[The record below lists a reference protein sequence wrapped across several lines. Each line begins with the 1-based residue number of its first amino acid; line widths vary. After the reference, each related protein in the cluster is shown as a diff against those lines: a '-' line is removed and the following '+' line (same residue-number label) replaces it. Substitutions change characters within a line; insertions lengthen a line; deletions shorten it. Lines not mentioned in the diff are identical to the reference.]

1 MYWQKRYQF
10 IFVLLL
16 YMSILNSCFGQDS
29 SKEFWPEL
37 DVWYKLTPSWRA
49 SVLIPLSRNIE
60 TNYREGSFV
69 LQADYSW
76 GRAKRVLFVRL
87 LEQDAAERIK
97 NKMIRGGYLSG
108 RSLGDEGESFSENTF
123 FSEFHYRVPYKGAF
137 LVTHRLRADLRWLGS
152 DNEFSQRYRYRIMVE
167 KEFKTKKI
175 SFVPYI
181 NAEPFYDTRYT
192 TFNRFRGIAGTSV
205 SWSKRFALEGNFTY
219 QYDSQSSVTNLY
231 ATNLILHLYFQSKK
245 LSN

>member
-1 MYWQKRYQF
+1 MYVKNRVQL
-10 IFVLLL
+10 IVILLFFNL
-16 YMSILNSCFGQDS
+16 ISLRILAQDS
-29 SKEFWPEL
+29 SKEFWPEI

-49 SVLIPLSRNIE
+49 SVLVPLSRNIE

-76 GRAKRVLFVRL
+76 GKAKRVIFVRL

-108 RSLGDEGESFSENTF
+108 VSLGDQGESYSENTV
-123 FSEFHYRVPYKGAF
+123 FSEFHYRIPYKCAF
-137 LVTHRLRADLRWLGS
+137 LLTHRLRTDLRWLGS

-181 NAEPFYDTRYT
+181 NAESYYDSRFD

-219 QYDSQSSVTNLY
+219 QYDSHSSVSNIY
-231 ATNLILHLYFQSKK
+231 ATNLILHLYFQRKAYSK
-245 LSN
+245 

>member
-1 MYWQKRYQF
+1 M
-10 IFVLLL
+10 
-16 YMSILNSCFGQDS
+16 
-29 SKEFWPEL
+29 
-37 DVWYKLTPSWRA
+37 TPSWRA
-49 SVLIPLSRNIE
+49 SVLIPFSRNIE
-60 TNYREGSFV
+60 TKYREGSFV
-69 LQADYSW
+69 FQADYSW
-76 GRAKRVLFVRL
+76 GRAKRVIFVRL

-108 RSLGDEGESFSENTF
+108 RSLSDEGETFSENTI

-152 DNEFSQRYRYRIMVE
+152 NNEFSQRYRYRIMIE

-181 NAEPFYDTRYT
+181 NAESFYDTRYT